1 MYLSHITF
9 IAFLF
14 IAHYSEMY
22 CFPLKKFMD
31 ISTREYNWGTV
42 LEPYV
47 YSRGIISREDERE
60 KETFH

>member
-1 MYLSHITF
+1 M
-9 IAFLF
+9 
-14 IAHYSEMY
+14 
-22 CFPLKKFMD
+22 FMD

-60 KETFH
+60 K